1 MIYGHTVKK
10 DGVIYHPG
18 EEVPETSNKQ
28 IETETP
34 EKSVDETRRRGR
46 PKSGK

>member
-18 EEVPETSNKQ
+18 EEVPEDSRKQ
-28 IETETP
+28 IDTEEP
-34 EKSVDETRRRGR
+34 EKSVNEPRRRGR

>member
-18 EEVPETSNKQ
+18 EEVPETANKQ
-28 IETETP
+28 TGTDTTN
-34 EKSVDETRRRGR
+34 KYVDEPRRRGR